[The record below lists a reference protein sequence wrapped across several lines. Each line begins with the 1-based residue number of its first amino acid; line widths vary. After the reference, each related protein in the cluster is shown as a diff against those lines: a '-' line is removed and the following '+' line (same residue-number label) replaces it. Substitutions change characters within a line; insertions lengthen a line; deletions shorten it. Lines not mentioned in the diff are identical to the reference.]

1 LLLLLDMR
9 KHGQLSSTHLMWE
22 LLPKV
27 FFSPF
32 TAEFHMWYVTLLHR
46 ALQIM
51 QAIFLLCLCSS
62 KRRTS
67 P

>member
-9 KHGQLSSTHLMWE
+9 KDGQLSSTHLMWE

-32 TAEFHMWYVTLLHR
+32 TAEFHRWYVTPLHR

-51 QAIFLLCLCSS
+51 QAIFLLCLCTS